1 MRAAALAFLAG
12 ACALAGGAAH
22 AGSLTVRDGNN
33 AWTVNEDQ
41 SADSNDFVLR
51 HLVNGTLPDELGNCR
66 ALKNLW
72 VKGNKITG
80 RLPDSVALLPKLEYL
95 DIHANQMSGP
105 LPAGNPQIRRIGW
118 VG

>member
-1 MRAAALAFLAG
+1 MRAAALALLAG

-51 HLVNGTLPDELGNCR
+51 HLVNGTLPDER
-66 ALKNLW
+66 F
-72 VKGNKITG
+72 G
-80 RLPDSVALLPKLEYL
+80 RREDVPEL
-95 DIHANQMSGP
+95 
-105 LPAGNPQIRRIGW
+105 RIIQVLAHG
-118 VG
+118 V